1 MSGHFRTVFGEFTRA
16 LAVLAFAFLS
26 FAHQPLAIERYGAS
40 DAVTTAFYCGAG
52 FTGDPD
58 DQRGKD
64 GKTCEACRIATAFDL
79 PAPPPITEPV
89 LRQLGTNIARP
100 PVFAVPVT
108 PERAGGGP
116 RAPPCPHF
124 A

>member
-1 MSGHFRTVFGEFTRA
+1 VSGHFRTVFGELTRA

-26 FAHQPLAIERYGAS
+26 FAHQPLAVERYGAS
-40 DAVTTAFYCGAG
+40 NAVTTAFYCGAG

-58 DQRGKD
+58 DPSGKD
-64 GKTCEACRIATAFDL
+64 DKTCQACRIASAFDL
-79 PAPPPITEPV
+79 PAPERFTEPV
-89 LRQLGTNIARP
+89 LHLLGAHRTRP
-100 PVFAVPVT
+100 LDLLVPAT

-116 RAPPCPHF
+116 RAPPIPLF